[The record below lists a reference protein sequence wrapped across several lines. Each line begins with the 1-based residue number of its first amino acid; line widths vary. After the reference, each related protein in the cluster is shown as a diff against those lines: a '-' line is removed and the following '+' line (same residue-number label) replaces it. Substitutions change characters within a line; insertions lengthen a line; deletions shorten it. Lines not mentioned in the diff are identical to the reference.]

1 MFAKKPF
8 ILFCK
13 LKKTKLQV
21 RVLINTG
28 FNINILINTYTAQL
42 LYN

>member
-8 ILFCK
+8 ILFYK
-13 LKKTKLQV
+13 LKKTELPV
-21 RVLINTG
+21 RASINTK
-28 FNINILINTYTAQL
+28 FSINILINIYTAQL